1 MEFEERMYHVALS
14 RGDAAAKALAH
25 FIFREVIENAHVKY
39 NISQEEMCEMNKDAV
54 NRAAM
59 YLSLS
64 DKEKEAFVVEAI
76 NCENWDNAELTEDI
90 AARKAFYK
98 ELADMLK

>member
-1 MEFEERMYHVALS
+1 MEFEERMYHVALE

-39 NISQEEMCEMNKDAV
+39 NISQEDMCEMNKDAV

-64 DKEKEAFVVEAI
+64 DKEREAFKIEAI
-76 NCENWDNAELTEDI
+76 NCDNWDSAEITEDI
-90 AARKAFYK
+90 RARKELYK
-98 ELADMLK
+98 ELSELI

>member
-1 MEFEERMYHVALS
+1 MEFEERMYHVAIK

-25 FIFREVIENAHVKY
+25 FIFREVIENTHVKY
-39 NISQEEMCEMNKDAV
+39 NISQEDMREMCKDAV

-64 DKEKEAFVVEAI
+64 DKEREAFVVEAI
-76 NCENWDNAELTEDI
+76 NCDNWDNAEFTGDI
-90 AARKAFYK
+90 IARKELYK
-98 ELADMLK
+98 EIADKI